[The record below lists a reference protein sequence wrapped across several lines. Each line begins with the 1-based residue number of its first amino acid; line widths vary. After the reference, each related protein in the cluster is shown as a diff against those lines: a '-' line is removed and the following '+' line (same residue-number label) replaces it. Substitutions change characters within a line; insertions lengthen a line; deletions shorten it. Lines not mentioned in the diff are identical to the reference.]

1 MDQVRRLRDAL
12 EVRLLTEIPEVRI
25 HGADAERLPNTCLVG
40 FAGLE
45 GEALQL
51 KLAERGICVSTGS
64 ACSTGMREPSHVLR
78 AMGVPDAYARGT
90 IRLSLGRETT
100 SEEMGKV
107 MEILPSLVA
116 GLRGSSPFTSQK
128 Q

>member
-1 MDQVRRLRDAL
+1 
-12 EVRLLTEIPEVRI
+12 
-25 HGADAERLPNTCLVG
+25 
-40 FAGLE
+40 
-45 GEALQL
+45 
-51 KLAERGICVSTGS
+51 
-64 ACSTGMREPSHVLR
+64 MREPSHVLR